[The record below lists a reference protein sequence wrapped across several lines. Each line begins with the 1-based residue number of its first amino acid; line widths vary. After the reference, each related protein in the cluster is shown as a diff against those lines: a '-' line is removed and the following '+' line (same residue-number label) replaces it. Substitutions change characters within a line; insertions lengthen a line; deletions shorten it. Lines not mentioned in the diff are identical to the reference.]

1 ITEDLDWQQDSTT
14 LFAAWQSDDTY
25 EIVYYEYSFGTAQ
38 GDSNIVAWI
47 DNGTS
52 TDATV
57 TGLSLTNGT
66 TYYVNIR
73 AYDMAENQ
81 SMMVSS
87 NGLTIDFTAPE
98 IGEVSDGSGTDIN
111 LSNDAANASANWT
124 GFVDSLSGIELYE
137 YALGSTSGSNDII
150 DWTDN
155 GTSTSVLEHS
165 GLSLQH
171 AEQYYF
177 SVRATDLVENISA
190 VASSDGYV
198 IDIYPGPPTFVS
210 MTFDTAA
217 ELLSLTEDR
226 VVDIVL
232 SEPSVSMEYALSSI
246 LPVNDVSS
254 LSNDSIQINLTAP
267 FASLDTLQFSISNLT
282 DMVGLDSSYAFTI
295 YTRTQADYN
304 DDGVIDVTDLAT
316 FSTAWTSAD
325 YSLELGPV
333 TGTVPHLVPTPDNVY
348 DLRDIMT
355 LARMWHW
362 SNNTPSLLLANINQ
376 YGPQLDIQQS
386 GKILEIALTEDV
398 VSGQVLVIYDPT
410 KLAIE
415 NTIDLLNQ
423 NEIQFK
429 SHFKEAGNLLIEK
442 AFLTDIQEKHIS
454 LETNSLDEEDSY
466 ISIQYTFL
474 DQFKNVIAQGFMS
487 QKVIAVPDE
496 FALHQNYPNPFNPV
510 TTIHY
515 DIPEETHVNL
525 IVYDILGREVKM
537 LLNQTEQPGYKS
549 IRWNGRNNAGQEIS
563 AGMYFYRLETTGFV
577 KVHKM
582 VLLK

>member
-1 ITEDLDWQQDSTT
+1 LLPGRGMIHTR
-14 LFAAWQSDDTY
+14 
-25 EIVYYEYSFGTAQ
+25 EIAYYEYSFGTAQ
-38 GDSNIVAWI
+38 GDSNTIDWI

-81 SMMVSS
+81 STMVSS

-98 IGEVSDGSGTDIN
+98 IGEVFDGSGTDIN

-124 GFVDSLSGIELYE
+124 GFADSLSGIELYE

-177 SVRATDLVENISA
+177 SVRATDQVENISA
-190 VASSDGYV
+190 VASSDGFV

-217 ELLSLTEDR
+217 ELLSLTDDR

-232 SEPSVSMEYALSSI
+232 SEPSVSMDYEMTSI
-246 LPVNDVSS
+246 LPVTHAFS

-282 DMVGLDSSYAFTI
+282 DMVGLDSSYIFTI

-304 DDGVIDVTDLAT
+304 DDGVIDVDDLAT

-333 TGTVPHLVPTPDNVY
+333 TGTVPHLIPTPDNEY

-386 GKILEIALTEDV
+386 GKILDITLTEDV
-398 VSGQVLVIYDPT
+398 VSAQVLVIYDQT

-423 NEIQFK
+423 NEIMFK

-454 LETNSLDEEDSY
+454 LETNSLDKEDSY

-510 TTIHY
+510 TTIQY
-515 DIPEETHVNL
+515 DIPVETHVNL

-563 AGMYFYRLETTGFV
+563 AGMYFYRLETTRFV

>member
-1 ITEDLDWQQDSTT
+1 MD
-14 LFAAWQSDDTY
+14 Y
-25 EIVYYEYSFGTAQ
+25 E
-38 GDSNIVAWI
+38 
-47 DNGTS
+47 
-52 TDATV
+52 
-57 TGLSLTNGT
+57 
-66 TYYVNIR
+66 
-73 AYDMAENQ
+73 
-81 SMMVSS
+81 
-87 NGLTIDFTAPE
+87 
-98 IGEVSDGSGTDIN
+98 
-111 LSNDAANASANWT
+111 
-124 GFVDSLSGIELYE
+124 
-137 YALGSTSGSNDII
+137 
-150 DWTDN
+150 
-155 GTSTSVLEHS
+155 
-165 GLSLQH
+165 
-171 AEQYYF
+171 
-177 SVRATDLVENISA
+177 
-190 VASSDGYV
+190 
-198 IDIYPGPPTFVS
+198 
-210 MTFDTAA
+210 MT
-217 ELLSLTEDR
+217 
-226 VVDIVL
+226 
-232 SEPSVSMEYALSSI
+232 SI
-246 LPVNDVSS
+246 LPVTHASS

-282 DMVGLDSSYAFTI
+282 DMVGLDSSYIFTI

-333 TGTVPHLVPTPDNVY
+333 TGTVPHLIPTPDNVY

-386 GKILEIALTEDV
+386 GKILDITLTEDV
-398 VSGQVLVIYDPT
+398 VSAQVLVIYDQT

-423 NEIQFK
+423 NEIMFK

-454 LETNSLDEEDSY
+454 LETNSLDEEDAY

-510 TTIHY
+510 TTIQY
-515 DIPEETHVNL
+515 DIPVETHVNL
-525 IVYDILGREVKM
+525 IVYDILGREVRM

-563 AGMYFYRLETTGFV
+563 AGMYFYRLETTRFV